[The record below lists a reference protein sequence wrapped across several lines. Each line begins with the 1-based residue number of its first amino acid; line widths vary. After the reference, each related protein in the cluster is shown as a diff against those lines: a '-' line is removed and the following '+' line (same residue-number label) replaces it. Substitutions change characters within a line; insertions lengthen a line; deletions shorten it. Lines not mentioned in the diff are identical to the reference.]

1 MSSLK
6 DRADVHEKGMKSVFY
21 KQILDLE
28 PSLTEE
34 QASIMALIWENMPP
48 TVAQVKMEVFVRT
61 VQSAQ
66 SLMPGG
72 TIRSRQ
78 VLSTLAVLAVA

>member
-1 MSSLK
+1 MSSLRE
-6 DRADVHEKGMKSVFY
+6 RAALHEKGTMSVFY
-21 KQILDLE
+21 QQFLNMECDL
-28 PSLTEE
+28 TDE

-48 TVAQVKMEVFVRT
+48 TVAQVKMEVFART

-66 SLMPGG
+66 RLMPSG

-78 VLSTLAVLAVA
+78 ILSTLAVLATA